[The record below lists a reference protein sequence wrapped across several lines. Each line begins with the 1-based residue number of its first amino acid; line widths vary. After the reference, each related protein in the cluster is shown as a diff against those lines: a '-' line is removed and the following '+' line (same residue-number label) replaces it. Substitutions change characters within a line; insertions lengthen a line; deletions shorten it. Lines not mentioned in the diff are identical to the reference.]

1 LKTLQIGLGWF
12 PERAGGLDRFYYD
25 CARYLPQVGVDMQGL
40 VAGSG
45 RVAQE
50 SGGKVCAFAGHGD
63 ALWRRWRG
71 VRRSLSL
78 QLAQED
84 YSLIV
89 SHFSLYTLP
98 ILDLIADKPLVVHF
112 HGPWAL
118 EGDVEGQSSVGA
130 RVKLALEG
138 LVYRRA
144 GRLIVL
150 SEAFGAVLRERYG
163 VEGDRVHVIPGG
175 VDAGRFEPGVSRAEA
190 RERLGWAGDTVPGAL
205 RDRRI
210 LVTVRRLAA
219 RMGLENLVEAIG
231 LVRVK
236 HPDVLLHIVGKGALA
251 GGLAAKIEALGL
263 GEHVKLLGFVP
274 DKDLGLVY
282 RAADLSVVPTVAL
295 EGFGLVILES
305 LAAGTPVL
313 GTPVGGIPEILSPFC
328 EDLLLEG
335 SGVEALARGIGEV
348 LDGGRRVPDGGQ
360 CQGYVRE
367 HYDWLAIAQRIKSVY
382 ELSLE

>member
-1 LKTLQIGLGWF
+1 MTLKTLQIGLGWF

-25 CARYLPQVGVDMQGL
+25 CDRYLPQVGVEMQGL

-50 SGGKVCAFAGHGD
+50 SGGRICAFAGHED
-63 ALWRRWRG
+63 SLIKRWRG

-84 YSLIV
+84 YALIV

-98 ILDLIADKPLVVHF
+98 ILDLIRDKPLVVHF

-118 EGDVEGQSSVGA
+118 EGDVEGRSVGV
-130 RVKLALEG
+130 RVKLILER

-175 VDAGRFEPGVSRAEA
+175 VDAGRFEPGMSRAEA
-190 RERLGWAGDTVPGAL
+190 RERLGWAGE
-205 RDRRI
+205 RRI

-231 LVRVK
+231 RVRLK

-251 GGLAAKIEALGL
+251 GALEERIEALGL
-263 GEHVKLLGFVP
+263 EEHVKLLGFVP
-274 DKDLGLVY
+274 DEDLGLVY

-335 SGVEALARGIGEV
+335 SGVEDLARGIGEV
-348 LDGGRRVPDGGQ
+348 LDGGRRVPDGAR
-360 CQGYVRE
+360 CQEYVRE